1 MILENGGSA
10 MRSYLNLD
18 LSGRTTVVTGA
29 SSGIGRGVA
38 EAMAEAGANLVLVGR
53 DEMRLRETVEAVKR
67 RSVEAEPVAVELTA
81 DDAAST
87 IVEAAMNRFGALNIL
102 VNCAGIF
109 EPQPFETQPLESF
122 DRQMAVNV
130 RAPFALTQAAL
141 PHLRPD
147 GAVVN
152 ISSIAGYAGFP
163 QSAAYCA
170 TKGAVELMTRALAT
184 ELGPQGVRVN
194 CVAPGNIRTPMNAG
208 QFAASPEYERSLEDK
223 TPLGRIGETEDIAAA
238 VVFLASPAAKF
249 VNGASWLV
257 DGGWAAQ

>member
-1 MILENGGSA
+1 MH
-10 MRSYLNLD
+10 SYLNLD
-18 LSGRTTVVTGA
+18 LSGRTAVVTGA
-29 SSGIGRGVA
+29 SSGIGRAVA
-38 EAMAEAGANLVLVGR
+38 EAMAKAGANLVLIGR
-53 DEMRLRETVEAVKR
+53 HEERLQETVEAVKER
-67 RSVEAEPVAVELTA
+67 GGEAEPIAVELTA
-81 DDAAST
+81 DDAASA
-87 IVEAAMNRFGALNIL
+87 IVEAAMKRFGALNIL

-109 EPQPFETQPLESF
+109 EPQPFATQPLESF

-141 PHLRPD
+141 PYLRPD

-152 ISSIAGYAGFP
+152 ISSIAGYTGFP

-184 ELGPQGVRVN
+184 ELGPAGVRVN
-194 CVAPGNIRTPMNAG
+194 CVAPGNIRTPMNAE

>member
-1 MILENGGSA
+1 
-10 MRSYLNLD
+10 MRKYLD
-18 LSGRTTVVTGA
+18 LDLAGKTAVVTGA
-29 SSGIGRGVA
+29 SSGIGRAIA

-53 DEMRLRETVEAVKR
+53 DAERLRETVGAVTARGVAAEA
-67 RSVEAEPVAVELTA
+67 VAVELTA
-81 DDAAST
+81 DEAPAA
-87 IVEAAMNRFGALNIL
+87 IVSAAVRRFGGLNVL

-141 PHLRPD
+141 PYLRPG

-152 ISSIAGYAGFP
+152 ISSIAGYSGFP

-170 TKGAVELMTRALAT
+170 SKGAVELMTRALAA

-194 CVAPGNIRTPMNAG
+194 RVAPGNIPTPMNAG
-208 QFAASPEYERSLEDK
+208 QFAASREYERSLEEK

-238 VVFLASPAAKF
+238 VVYLASPAAKF